1 MDRRMVDPPW
11 LHAYAA
17 LLYCCSG
24 TEQSCARPRNAKR
37 RASSDTYAPSQ
48 MATPTRR
55 PNQPACQGP
64 AAGAVGAVRSLPK
77 RQMPS
82 TRRFLGRW
90 TLGPGLARNRTNAT
104 SRTGCRHAFRSAKA
118 IARAAA
124 GNSLGV
130 AACLPANA
138 AASPVPSSWCV
149 RQMPRPT
156 GLPGAIGWL
165 NSRSGSNDGAP
176 YRLSC
181 YSWPGRPRPSMRV
194 VASQESVNGAARL
207 RACVPG

>member
-1 MDRRMVDPPW
+1 MQRSYSAVQERSNHALGRVMPSVGPRPIRTRQVKWRR
-11 LHAYAA
+11 
-17 LLYCCSG
+17 
-24 TEQSCARPRNAKR
+24 R
-37 RASSDTYAPSQ
+37 RDG
-48 MATPTRR
+48 R
-55 PNQPACQGP
+55 ACQGP

-90 TLGPGLARNRTNAT
+90 TLGPGLARHRTNAT